1 MCMVIYSSTCTNIFL
16 IQILFSLIFLNK
28 FLKIC
33 FIILLYTG
41 SMLLKKHLYETRYV
55 ISYMQAHNYELYKQD
70 YEMTEWGYFFDI
82 APH

>member
-1 MCMVIYSSTCTNIFL
+1 MCMVIYSSTCNIFL

>member
-41 SMLLKKHLYETRYV
+41 SMLLKKYLYETRYV